1 MKNPW
6 NTSKPPHLEYVE
18 VELDDA
24 IIEVR
29 AVWGDRDQGRLPHWE
44 GQDGTCYS
52 PNSFRRWR
60 YVQRDYQKLMQEAV
74 HNARRVKSLSAPAP
88 TKPWKKEQGP

>member
-6 NTSKPPHLEYVE
+6 NTGKPPHLEYVE

-29 AVWGDRDQGRLPHWE
+29 AVWGDRDLGRLPHWE
-44 GQDGTCYS
+44 GQDGTIYS
-52 PNSFRRWR
+52 PDSFRRWR

-74 HNARRVKSLSAPAP
+74 RNARRVK
-88 TKPWKKEQGP
+88 